1 MRLET
6 APTETF
12 VNMNG
17 IEYGDKEENMKRL
30 RIMLTLC
37 SLVFISPVV
46 FAQDA
51 TTGSVQGTVRDGAN
65 PLEGVRVVAAGT
77 DGVDHGTLTDSNG
90 EYKIAGLAPGRYLM
104 SFTKDGY
111 QERSNKPI
119 TVSARLE
126 QHIPMI
132 MVKTGEMA
140 IDMVDPALEA
150 GIMSRTGI
158 VRGYVID
165 TSSFPN
171 PIEGVQVVAVNAA
184 GIEHETQ
191 TDSSG
196 EFEIIKLPPGRYLM
210 SFTKAGYGE
219 RLGKAITVT
228 AGGDLYVPMKMSDK
242 ATFGG
247 DDNVSSKT
255 TEEEQP
261 ASHKHETGSLIWLLI
276 IGLVIVVG
284 VVTIGRR
291 SRRRSE

>member
-1 MRLET
+1 
-6 APTETF
+6 
-12 VNMNG
+12 
-17 IEYGDKEENMKRL
+17 MKRL
-30 RIMLTLC
+30 CIMLTLC

-51 TTGSVQGTVRDGAN
+51 TTGSVQGTVRDKAN
-65 PLEGVRVVAAGT
+65 LLEGVRVVAADT

-158 VRGYVID
+158 VRGYVTD

-171 PIEGVQVVAVNAA
+171 PIEGVRVVAVNPA
-184 GIEHETQ
+184 GIEYESQ
-191 TDSSG
+191 TDSNG
-196 EFEIIKLPPGRYLM
+196 EFEMAGLPSGRYLVN
-210 SFTKAGYGE
+210 FTREGYGE
-219 RLGKAITVT
+219 RLGQAITVT
-228 AGGDLYVPMKMSDK
+228 AGGDQYLSMKMFKK
-242 ATFGG
+242 ATFTTFLKRLFGG
-247 DDNVSSKT
+247 DGNLPSKT
-255 TEEEQP
+255 TEEEEP
-261 ASHKHETGSLIWLLI
+261 ASQNQESGSLIWLLL

-284 VVTIGRR
+284 VVIIGRR